1 MDVIAY
7 VIACGWPLNAH
18 GRAWRRRASCVKLPA
33 RRMQVLTTA
42 PSPLSSPQVNE
53 ARALRDKL
61 NKTLKKALKQR
72 EAEAEAARAAEA
84 TAKEKARVL
93 SAS

>member
-1 MDVIAY
+1 LHARIAHTFPWTSL
-7 VIACGWPLNAH
+7 ATT
-18 GRAWRRRASCVKLPA
+18 CVKLPA

-53 ARALRDKL
+53 ARALRDTL

-84 TAKEKARVL
+84 TAKEKARV
-93 SAS
+93 

>member
-1 MDVIAY
+1 LATT
-7 VIACGWPLNAH
+7 
-18 GRAWRRRASCVKLPA
+18 CVKLPA
-33 RRMQVLTTA
+33 RRMQVLTTT
-42 PSPLSSPQVNE
+42 PSPLSSQQVNE

-72 EAEAEAARAAEA
+72 EAEAEEARAAEA

>member
-1 MDVIAY
+1 MRLLQRLVGGRGAP
-7 VIACGWPLNAH
+7 VRAVPHACAH
-18 GRAWRRRASCVKLPA
+18 HDA
-33 RRMQVLTTA
+33 
-42 PSPLSSPQVNE
+42 LSSPQVNE
-53 ARALRDKL
+53 ARSLRDKL